1 MQKYVVNLR
10 VMGRPMKTC
19 VYCGSAMH
27 PERPFDYCLDDS
39 CYAKGFKQAEYYI
52 LGVHKSTPIICS
64 PKSSEVTANV
74 SFMNAK

>member
-1 MQKYVVNLR
+1 
-10 VMGRPMKTC
+10 
-19 VYCGSAMH
+19 MH
-27 PERPFDYCLDDS
+27 PERPFDYCLDSS

-52 LGVHKSTPIICS
+52 LGVHKSTPIVCS